1 MDATLHQLGHLLI
14 EAIPTI
20 VFFAFLALF
29 LNQVY
34 FKPIA
39 RVLEE
44 RRMATEGARDL
55 ARRAFEA
62 ADKKTSEF
70 EYALQL
76 ARNQIHQENEAK
88 RREWEKEEEERLAKV
103 RAEAEA
109 RVQQARK
116 GIAAEV
122 EQARSE
128 LASQIDALSSQIIEK
143 LTRRRAA

>member
-14 EAIPTI
+14 EAIPTV

-29 LNQVY
+29 LNCVY

-44 RRMATEGARDL
+44 RRAATEGARDL
-55 ARRAFEA
+55 ARKAFEA

-88 RREWEKEEEERLAKV
+88 RREWEKEEAEQLAKV

-109 RVQQARK
+109 RIQQARK
-116 GIAAEV
+116 EIAAEV
-122 EQARSE
+122 EQARLE
-128 LASQIDALSSQIIEK
+128 LAAQIDMLSREIVEK
-143 LTRRRAA
+143 LTMRRAA